1 MRLRYYIKTPSKTT
15 WYMIDETRKEIERD
29 IWIMLQYP
37 RKTRI
42 EIRRNKKVC
51 SVIETKGHT
60 KNNRMIALSLS
71 LQLEQDGTQ
80 ITEIWNTEEDYR
92 FLDNL
97 DVVGGNHGNKKNYCE
112 TLTLVID
119 LKGEIA

>member
-80 ITEIWNTEEDYR
+80 ITEIWNTAEDYR

-119 LKGEIA
+119 LKGEIT